1 MVENTEE
8 CGDGMGNNVGAE
20 NRRQN
25 IKDKSTR

>member
-8 CGDGMGNNVGAE
+8 CGDGMGNNIGAE

-25 IKDKSTR
+25 IKAKSTR